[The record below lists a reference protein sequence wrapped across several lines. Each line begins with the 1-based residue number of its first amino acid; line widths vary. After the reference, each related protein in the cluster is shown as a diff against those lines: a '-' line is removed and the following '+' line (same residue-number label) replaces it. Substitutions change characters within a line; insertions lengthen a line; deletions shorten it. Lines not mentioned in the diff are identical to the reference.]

1 MRHFDSLKSIK
12 GEGGELITVDMKK
25 VERAVKLH
33 SERLLKVAYTYTKN
47 MDDAQDMVQEAFCR
61 YMVKA
66 PIFLSDEHEKAWL
79 IRITVNL
86 CKSHLT
92 SSAVKGRSDLDEN
105 ISTSD
110 SYDSGLM
117 SAVMELP
124 EKYRLVIHL
133 FYYEGYS
140 VKEIAKLQGGSTS
153 SVTTRLQRARELL
166 KTKLGDDYL

>member
-1 MRHFDSLKSIK
+1 
-12 GEGGELITVDMKK
+12 MKK
-25 VERAVKLH
+25 VENAVRLH

-61 YMVKA
+61 YMTKA
-66 PIFLSDEHEKAWL
+66 PIFLSQEHEKAWL
-79 IRITVNL
+79 IRITINL
-86 CKSHLT
+86 CKSHL
-92 SSAVKGRSDLDEN
+92 SSAAVKGRSDLDEN
-105 ISTSD
+105 LSTHD

-140 VKEIAKLQGGSTS
+140 VKEIAKIQESTPS